1 MRIKWT
7 PPATRSRARASRAC
21 NGAAPASRPRAA
33 PARSRSTRSRIAR
46 CRATTSCGRLACAC
60 DPVRLQAYYL
70 YDEGEDSSAFYV
82 VLSGSLKD
90 LGTAVIKSDGE
101 VLGFDDYSL
110 TRPRHA
116 AVVALDR
123 VVAVIFT
130 QRTLD
135 AIGRRDAHV
144 LSTIVRA
151 AASSGHD
158 QL

>member
-1 MRIKWT
+1 MRRWRGALEIRQR
-7 PPATRSRARASRAC
+7 PSG
-21 NGAAPASRPRAA
+21 GAAA
-33 PARSRSTRSRIAR
+33 PTR
-46 CRATTSCGRLACAC
+46 L
-60 DPVRLQAYYL
+60 D
-70 YDEGEDSSAFYV
+70 
-82 VLSGSLKD
+82 SGSLKD
-90 LGTAVIKSDGE
+90 LGTGVIKSDGE

>member
-1 MRIKWT
+1 MIKSATALKPATTNPAQSYSENIMPNARLRGIAVSPSTKSGAKGVEALVLTEAAVVT
-7 PPATRSRARASRAC
+7 PPVTPRSLPQPLSLSGAKYLATR
-21 NGAAPASRPRAA
+21 
-33 PARSRSTRSRIAR
+33 
-46 CRATTSCGRLACAC
+46 
-60 DPVRLQAYYL
+60 V
-70 YDEGEDSSAFYV
+70 
-82 VLSGSLKD
+82 
-90 LGTAVIKSDGE
+90 
-101 VLGFDDYSL
+101 L

-123 VVAVIFT
+123 VVAVIFN

>member
-1 MRIKWT
+1 MDTTRYAK
-7 PPATRSRARASRAC
+7 ATSK
-21 NGAAPASRPRAA
+21 PRPCL
-33 PARSRSTRSRIAR
+33 P
-46 CRATTSCGRLACAC
+46 
-60 DPVRLQAYYL
+60 
-70 YDEGEDSSAFYV
+70 
-82 VLSGSLKD
+82 SL
-90 LGTAVIKSDGE
+90 
-101 VLGFDDYSL
+101 
-110 TRPRHA
+110 
-116 AVVALDR
+116 ALDR

>member
-1 MRIKWT
+1 MDT
-7 PPATRSRARASRAC
+7 TRYAK
-21 NGAAPASRPRAA
+21 PRPCL
-33 PARSRSTRSRIAR
+33 PSLQRSRSSR
-46 CRATTSCGRLACAC
+46 TH
-60 DPVRLQAYYL
+60 
-70 YDEGEDSSAFYV
+70 
-82 VLSGSLKD
+82 
-90 LGTAVIKSDGE
+90 
-101 VLGFDDYSL
+101 YSL

-123 VVAVIFT
+123 VVAVIFN